1 MKFVIAAACAAM
13 WSSVAPAQAN
23 AQNDAQQASPNTAP
37 SAAGGPAAART
48 IAQNDAQQTAQNNAP
63 VGKPTVV
70 PQPASTPATAAA
82 TMPPP
87 PTNNFDQLGVKGWAT
102 PFPLASDSLIGD
114 AGGIRTKLADNGL
127 YFLGYSLNGMA
138 YNLRGDNTPGA
149 NYNGRRPTYY
159 FGSTGVVFTYD
170 ASRIGL
176 EGGQFE
182 FQLNA
187 ITNAA
192 NDLNG
197 PKNVDI
203 GSLTYFQPF
212 LHDMFEVKV
221 GYMVMAN
228 EFMGANVAG
237 SFANGSLGP
246 SAAFIGVV
254 GAAFPGL
261 NTPGITFKYNAP
273 NHFYDKIAVARA
285 IPNESVQKIVDS
297 EGFGMRF
304 SFPGARAL
312 VINEFGYNRPSAP
325 EQHNLWFRAGGV
337 YNWTQYTNFDT
348 GRTENNKGLYAAVD
362 YQLTQPDPSM
372 PFRGI
377 YAGASIT
384 YAPPNTNLFSRY
396 YEARVYG
403 LGIIPGRP
411 LDMASLVFT
420 DNSLSRS
427 GLRAAFGG
435 LDTANNLASITASYA
450 YHFLPGAFVQVGL
463 GIVKNAEIYP
473 KVNWAL
479 QSYLSLNLIF

>member
-13 WSSVAPAQAN
+13 WSSVALAQAS
-23 AQNDAQQASPNTAP
+23 AQNDAQKTAQD
-37 SAAGGPAAART
+37 AG
-48 IAQNDAQQTAQNNAP
+48 NDDVQQTAQNTAP
-63 VGKPTVV
+63 VGKPTISAR
-70 PQPASTPATAAA
+70 PSSTPGTPAA
-82 TMPPP
+82 TVPPP
-87 PTNNFDQLGVKGWAT
+87 PTNNYDQLGVKGWAT

-114 AGGIRTKLADNGL
+114 AGGLRTKLADNGL
-127 YFLGYSLNGMA
+127 YFLGYSLNGFA
-138 YNLRGDNTPGA
+138 YDLRGNNTPGA

-159 FGSTGVVFTYD
+159 FGSTGIAMTYD

-187 ITNAA
+187 LTNAA

-212 LHDMFEVKV
+212 LHDTFEVKV
-221 GYMVMAN
+221 GYMVLAN

-261 NTPGITFKYNAP
+261 NTPGITIKYNAP
-273 NHFYDKIAVARA
+273 NHFYDKVAIVRA
-285 IPNESVQKIVDS
+285 IPNEAVQTIVDS
-297 EGFGMRF
+297 ERFGMRL
-304 SFPGARAL
+304 SYPGTKAL
-312 VINEFGYNRPSAP
+312 VMNEFGYNRPSAP
-325 EQHNLWFRAGGV
+325 DQHNLWFRAGGV
-337 YNWTQYTNFDT
+337 YNWTQYTRFDT
-348 GRTENNKGLYAAVD
+348 GGTSSNRGAYAAID
-362 YQLTQPDPSM
+362 YQLTQPDPGM

-377 YAGASIT
+377 YAGASFT
-384 YAPPNTNLFSRY
+384 YAPPNMNLFSRY
-396 YEARVYG
+396 FEARVYG

-427 GLRAAFGG
+427 ALNTEFRG

-450 YHFLPGAFVQVGL
+450 YHILPGAFVQVGL
-463 GIVKNAEIYP
+463 GVVKNAEIYP

-479 QSYLSLNLIF
+479 ESYLSVNLIF